1 MNWEVIRKHKLF
13 RGIAPDHLERMLEC
27 SKSRYKKYKKGEMIF
42 HQEDDACCLY
52 VLLKGRVMIVKHLIS
67 GRKNTLYE
75 VMENQIFGEHYIFG
89 DTMTY
94 QYGAQASTDIEVLEM
109 PSTFFYSICA
119 ENCGHHQ
126 TLMRNVLGILATKEW
141 LSIKKLNI
149 VSAASLKERISIW
162 LMDEADEDGIVQ
174 LKMNREELADY
185 LGVARPSLSRALMR
199 MQSEGMLEVGRNHI
213 RILDDEK
220 IEKFCN

>member
-1 MNWEVIRKHKLF
+1 MNLEVVRKHKLF
-13 RGIAPDHLERMLEC
+13 QGIALDHLERMLEC
-27 SKSRYKKYKKGEMIF
+27 SKSRYKTYKKGEMVF

-94 QYGAQASTDIEVLEM
+94 QYGAQAACDLEVLEI
-109 PSTFFYSICA
+109 PSKFFYSFCA

-126 TLMRNVLGILATKEW
+126 ILMRNILGILATKEW
-141 LSIKKLNI
+141 LSVKKLNI
-149 VSAASLKERISIW
+149 ISASSLKERISIW
-162 LMDEADEDGIVQ
+162 LMDEADESGNVQ

-199 MQSEGMLEVGRNHI
+199 MQNEGMIDVSRCHI
-213 RILDDEK
+213 KILNYEK
-220 IEKFCN
+220 IENFCN